1 MYDLK
6 AFSKEMLAESLAN
19 DCTTP
24 SEVRDKNHFDYF
36 LGYLIALDT
45 KTIIVEPDYV
55 NKDYL
60 HDYIS
65 YYSLCHEKYPKT
77 CKRVHFFSLSFTR
90 QDFETWVNNGIPSV
104 DIRNSYLG
112 FVVVRPIPNTVIGFT
127 ILKTYQ
133 YSTGFDQRNYW
144 GIKSYSIHLFGVK
157 LEIKSLAFQEQDS
170 VVSAC
175 ATAAIWSMLHGAAA
189 RSANTVLLKSPSE
202 ITRDAGNSS
211 DGSRVFP
218 NKGGLDVKQI
228 CDSII
233 KAGLVCEVIT
243 QDKVKEDDRI
253 DPEEKKNDEASDSQP
268 EAETKCTCAEGKCR
282 CDLMEVVDERVPTNF
297 LKKILNA
304 YSLIGIPIILV
315 INVSEHED
323 HSLHANT
330 VCGFFRC
337 KPKSIPPM
345 EKVSFIAD
353 NIEKIYVHDDQWGP
367 FVRITF
373 LDDDVL
379 ETKWTEIGHEV
390 SINSI
395 IVPVYPK
402 IRISYQ
408 EIESI
413 VRGYDTILSLI
424 LNSIIT
430 EDLVWD
436 IKLIMN
442 QDYKEEIR
450 KLAPPEDYPQKLNWL
465 TNSLPKYIWMVH
477 CYIADHI
484 ILDFAFDATGVNQA
498 MLGKQI
504 ICHLDDTMK
513 KHLIDNLIKNK
524 NGESIN
530 MIHHD
535 AREQYYNFLLQEI
548 SK

>member
-1 MYDLK
+1 LYDLK
-6 AFSKEMLAESLAN
+6 AFSTETLAESLAN
-19 DCTTP
+19 DYTTP

-36 LGYLIALDT
+36 LGYLIALDAN
-45 KTIIVEPDYV
+45 TIIVEPDYV
-55 NKDYL
+55 SKDYL
-60 HDYIS
+60 HDYVS

-77 CKRVHFFSLSFTR
+77 CKRVHFFSLPFSV
-90 QDFETWVNNGIPSV
+90 QDFETWINNGIPSV

-112 FVVVRPIPNTVIGFT
+112 FIVVRPIPNTVIGFT

-133 YSTGFDQRNYW
+133 YSTGFGQRNYW
-144 GIKSYSIHLFGVK
+144 GIKQYSIHLFGVELK
-157 LEIKSLAFQEQDS
+157 LNSLAFQEQDS

-218 NKGGLDVKQI
+218 NKGGLDVRQI
-228 CDSII
+228 CDSIL

-243 QDKVKEDDRI
+243 QDKVEEDYVI
-253 DPEEKKNDEASDSQP
+253 DEDEEESEPA
-268 EAETKCTCAEGKCR
+268 AETKCKCAQGECR
-282 CDLMEVVDERVPTNF
+282 CNLEEDVDQKVPTNF

-315 INVSEHED
+315 IKVSEHED

-330 VCGFFRC
+330 VCGFFRS
-337 KPKSIPPM
+337 KPKSILPIK
-345 EKVSFIAD
+345 KVSFIAD

-367 FVRITF
+367 FVKVTF
-373 LDDDVL
+373 SDDDML
-379 ETKWTEIGHEV
+379 QTKWTEVGHEV

-413 VRGYDTILSLI
+413 IRGYDTILSLI
-424 LNSIIT
+424 LNDIIT

-450 KLAPPEDYPQKLNWL
+450 KLDPPEDYPQKLKWL
-465 TNSLPKYIWMVH
+465 TSSLPRYIWMAH
-477 CYIADHI
+477 CYIGDHV

-498 MLGKQI
+498 MLGKHI

-513 KHLIDNLIKNK
+513 KHLVDNLIKNK
-524 NGESIN
+524 NGESFN

-548 SK
+548 SR